1 MIFTVKN
8 GSFSYDKHVNVLKNI
23 NVEFDQGQV
32 VTVLG
37 PNGVGKTTL
46 LKCMMGLLKWN
57 KGDSY
62 IDGVS
67 ISKYNKRELF
77 RKIAYV
83 PQAKDSSC
91 GYTAKDMV
99 LFGRSAHIDTF
110 RNPKQEDVDI
120 AEHAME
126 EIGITHLRDKCCNQM
141 SGGELQMVL
150 IARSLATKPN
160 MLVLDE
166 PESNLDF
173 KNQLIVLD
181 TITMLSEKHNISSLI
196 NTHYPQHA
204 LKISDMSLI
213 LSRKHPQIY
222 GKSHE
227 VITEDNLKRAFDIE
241 VSIEDVSVL
250 EQIHRCIIPLAA
262 IQN

>member
-1 MIFTVKN
+1 MIFSVKDA
-8 GSFSYDKHVNVLKNI
+8 SFSYDKQANVLDNI
-23 NVEFDQGQV
+23 NLEFHQGEV

-46 LKCMMGLLKWN
+46 LKCMMGLIKWD

-67 ISKYNKRELF
+67 ISKVNKRELF
-77 RKIAYV
+77 QKIAYV
-83 PQAKDSSC
+83 PQAKGTNY
-91 GYTAKDMV
+91 GYSAFDMV

-110 RNPKQEDVDI
+110 KNPGKEDIEI
-120 AEHAME
+120 AQHAME
-126 EIGITHLRDKCCNQM
+126 EVGITHLRDKACNQM

-150 IARSLATKPN
+150 IARALATKPK

-181 TITMLSEKHNISSLI
+181 TITMLAEKYTISSLI

-204 LKISDMSLI
+204 LKISDKSLI
-213 LSRKHPQIY
+213 LSRTHPHIF
-222 GKSHE
+222 GDTRR
-227 VITEDNLKRAFDIE
+227 VITEANLKQAFDVEVAIE
-241 VSIEDVSVL
+241 PVNVL
-250 EQIHRCIIPLAA
+250 EQTHQCIIPLAT
-262 IQN
+262 I